1 MGRGRLK
8 TLAVIVSELEEARGL
23 LRDAVDQAKKIVA
36 FTGAGISTEC
46 GVPDFRSK
54 NSPWLRY
61 KPIEFNLFMSDV
73 LMREEAWRRKF
84 ALDDIYGRAQPGR
97 GHYALANL
105 ISSGKMTAII
115 TQNIDNL
122 QQLSGVPEEH
132 IIELHGNGTYA
143 TCLQCGLRHELHDI
157 RKAFDTT
164 GAAPE
169 CSACGGPVKSAT
181 ISFGQ
186 PMPEKAMQRALE
198 ATSDCDLFFA
208 IGSSLVVYPA
218 ASFPALARQHG
229 ARLVILNGEPTP
241 LDDLADLVLR
251 GDIGDILQP
260 FAS

>member
-1 MGRGRLK
+1 LD
-8 TLAVIVSELEEARGL
+8 EARAS
-23 LRDAVDQAKKIVA
+23 LREAIDKANKIVA
-36 FTGAGISTEC
+36 FTGAGLSTEC

-61 KPIEFNLFMSDV
+61 KPIEYNLFMSDV

-84 ALDDIYGRAQPGR
+84 ALDDIYARAQPGR

-105 ISSGKMTAII
+105 VEAGKVTAII

-122 QQLSGVPEEH
+122 QQMAGVDDAH

-143 TCLQCGLRHELHDI
+143 TCLSCGLRYDLPEI
-157 RKAFDTT
+157 RRVFDAT

-169 CSACGGPVKSAT
+169 CSACGGHVKSAT

-186 PMPEKAMQRALE
+186 PMPEVAMQRATA
-198 ATSDCDLFFA
+198 ATMDCDLFIA
-208 IGSSLVVYPA
+208 IGSSLIVYPA
-218 ASFPALARQHG
+218 ASFPSLAHQHK

-260 FAS
+260 LAS

>member
-1 MGRGRLK
+1 L
-8 TLAVIVSELEEARGL
+8 TVIVSELEDARTL
-23 LRDAVDQAKKIVA
+23 LREAIDQANKIVA
-36 FTGAGISTEC
+36 FTGAGLSTEC

-61 KPIEFNLFMSDV
+61 KPIEFDLFMSDV

-84 ALDDIYGRAQPGR
+84 ALDDIYGRAEPGR

-105 ISSGKMTAII
+105 MASGKMTAII

-122 QQLSGVPEEH
+122 QQMSKVADEH

-143 TCLQCGLRHELHDI
+143 TCVKCGLRYELTDI
-157 RKAFDTT
+157 RRAFDAT
-164 GAAPE
+164 GAAPD
-169 CSACGGPVKSAT
+169 CTACGGPVKAAT

-186 PMPEKAMQRALE
+186 PMPEEPMRRAL
-198 ATSDCDLFFA
+198 AVTADCDLFLA

-218 ASFPALARQHG
+218 ASFPSLARQHG
-229 ARLVILNGEPTP
+229 ARLVILNGERTP
-241 LDDLADLVLR
+241 LDDVADLVLR

-260 FAS
+260 FAT

>member
-1 MGRGRLK
+1 
-8 TLAVIVSELEEARGL
+8 LAVIVSELEEARTL
-23 LRDAVDQAKKIVA
+23 LREAIDQAKKIVA
-36 FTGAGISTEC
+36 FTGAGLSTEC

-61 KPIEFNLFMSDV
+61 KPIEFDLFMSDV

-105 ISSGKMTAII
+105 VASGKMTAII

-122 QQLSGVPEEH
+122 QQMSGVPEEQ

-143 TCLQCGLRHELHDI
+143 TCVKCGLRAEVHDI
-157 RKAFDTT
+157 RRMFDAT

-169 CSACGGPVKSAT
+169 CTACGGPVKAAT

-186 PMPEKAMQRALE
+186 AMPEPAMRRAF
-198 ATSDCDLFFA
+198 AVTADCDLFFA

-218 ASFPALARQHG
+218 ASFPSLARQHG

-241 LDDLADLVLR
+241 LDDIADLVLR

-260 FAS
+260 LAS

>member
-1 MGRGRLK
+1 
-8 TLAVIVSELEEARGL
+8 VIVSELEEARTL
-23 LRDAVDQAKKIVA
+23 LCEAVDKASKIVA

-61 KPIEFNLFMSDV
+61 KPIEFNLFMTDV

-105 ISSGKMTAII
+105 VAQGKITAIV

-122 QQLSGVPEEH
+122 QQMSGVSDDK

-143 TCLQCGLRHELHDI
+143 TCLQCGLRYELHDI
-157 RKAFDTT
+157 RRAFDAT
-164 GAAPE
+164 GA
-169 CSACGGPVKSAT
+169 
-181 ISFGQ
+181 
-186 PMPEKAMQRALE
+186 EKAMQRAFSVT
-198 ATSDCDLFFA
+198 ADCDLFFA

-218 ASFPALARQHG
+218 ASFPSLARQHG

-260 FAS
+260 LAS